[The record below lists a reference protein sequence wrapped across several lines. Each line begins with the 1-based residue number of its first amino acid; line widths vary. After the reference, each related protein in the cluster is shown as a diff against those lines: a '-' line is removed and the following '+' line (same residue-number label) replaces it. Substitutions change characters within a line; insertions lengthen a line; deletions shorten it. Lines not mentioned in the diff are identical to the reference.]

1 MMERIRW
8 GILGNAT
15 IARQRVIGAIQ
26 KPCKGRVD
34 ALATRSPA
42 DIANVAAKKVKQLFF
57 IFGTLNLS

>member
-1 MMERIRW
+1 M
-8 GILGNAT
+8 GNAT
-15 IARQRVIGAIQ
+15 IARKRVIGAIQ